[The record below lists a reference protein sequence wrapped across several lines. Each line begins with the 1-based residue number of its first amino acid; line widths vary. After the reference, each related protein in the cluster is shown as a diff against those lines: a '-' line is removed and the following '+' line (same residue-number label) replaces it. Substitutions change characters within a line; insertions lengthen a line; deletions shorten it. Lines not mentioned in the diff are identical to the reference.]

1 MPPRLLLHLLALSL
15 SNGLLVC
22 SSPGARAGDVPPPP
36 PEALVQRSAKIVD
49 ALRLADPI
57 QAERV
62 SLIIARHY
70 AALSLIHDHRDNGL
84 TLAKDIA
91 DTGEREK
98 KVRGIRDTA
107 TARMAEQSAAF
118 LGQLAAELT
127 PAQIDAVKDG
137 LTYSV
142 APNTLRV
149 YQEMLPDLTPEQ
161 SRQLHAWLYEAREHA
176 ISAGSS
182 EEKHGWFGKYK
193 GRINNY
199 LAQAGIDMKQAEKD
213 LFARKKAAKD

>member
-1 MPPRLLLHLLALSL
+1 MPPRHLFFLLALSL
-15 SNGLLVC
+15 SNGLLT
-22 SSPGARAGDVPPPP
+22 SSASSALAGDVPPPP
-36 PEALVQRSAKIVD
+36 PEALVKRSAKLVD
-49 ALRLADPI
+49 ALQFVDPT

-62 SLIIARHY
+62 TLIIARHY
-70 AALSLIHDHRDNGL
+70 AALAVIHDHRDNGL
-84 TLAKDIA
+84 ALAKGISDEM
-91 DTGEREK
+91 ERENK
-98 KVRGIRDTA
+98 IQDIRDTA
-107 TARMAEQSAAF
+107 TARMADQTAAF

-137 LTYSV
+137 LTYNV

-149 YQEMLPDLTPEQ
+149 YQEMLPNLAPEQ

-182 EEKHGWFGKYK
+182 EEKHAWFGKYK

-199 LAQAGIDMKQAEKD
+199 LANAGIDMKQAEKD
-213 LFARKKAAKD
+213 MFARKKNPKD